1 MSDGAVFMF
10 EIEQIRSVAGAKWLQ
25 KSDRPTIVK
34 GVGIDSREDLTYKAF
49 IAIKGD
55 THDGHDHLAQAVQKG
70 SPLLIVETAKAMAG
84 AAGAAK
90 LKLPPNVAVMHVENT
105 RKALGRIAH
114 AHRLSLRGTK
124 VIGVVGSSGKTTT
137 KRLIH
142 GVLSASMHGSASP
155 KSFNNDIGVPLTLLA
170 AKSNDKYLVVEIGTN
185 APGEIADLSEL
196 VVPDIAV
203 ITMVGRE
210 HLEGLGTV
218 EDVAREEAAVLDA
231 LPSDGPGDGI
241 AIINADCPLL
251 RPHFKRCKTRILF
264 GENDD
269 ADLRLTD
276 RSPDP
281 EQADHWRF
289 EVNGRVWFSLALPG
303 RHNAMNALAAVAVG
317 RRMGLD
323 DETIRAGLLS
333 VKPDAMR
340 MMTQV
345 VGGVTFH
352 NDAYNANPD
361 SVAAALET
369 FAEITANAPRRVVLL
384 GDMLELGDEAI
395 ALHREVGDHLSRIH
409 ARSRLDHVVLVGE
422 LMTHAADRFRI
433 AAGNDHVSCARNID
447 DAVAI
452 ARRIIRPED
461 VVLVKASRG
470 IALERVIAAFES
482 PAQGDPK
489 RGRAAA

>member
-1 MSDGAVFMF
+1 MSEAGVFMF

-25 KSDRPTIVK
+25 KSDRPAIVK
-34 GVGIDSREDLTYKAF
+34 GVGIDSREDLTHKAF
-49 IAIKGD
+49 IAIKGE
-55 THDGHDHLAQAVQKG
+55 THDGHDHLAQAAQKG
-70 SPLLIVETAKAMAG
+70 SPLLIVE
-84 AAGAAK
+84 AATAAK
-90 LKLPPNVAVMHVENT
+90 IKLPPNVAVMQVENA
-105 RKALGRIAH
+105 RKALGKIAH

-142 GVLSASMHGSASP
+142 GVLSVAMHGSASP

-170 AKSNDKYLVVEIGTN
+170 AKSNDKHLVVEIGTN
-185 APGEIADLSEL
+185 APGEIADLSEMAA
-196 VVPDIAV
+196 PDIAV

-231 LPSDGPGDGI
+231 LPNDGI

-269 ADLRLTD
+269 ANLRLTD
-276 RSPDP
+276 RALDP
-281 EQADHWRF
+281 ERADHWRF

-303 RHNAMNALAAVAVG
+303 RHNAMNALAALAVG

-323 DETIRAGLLS
+323 DETIRAGLLT
-333 VKPDAMR
+333 VRPDAMR
-340 MMTQV
+340 MMTQI

-369 FAEITANAPRRVVLL
+369 FAEVSVGAPRRVVLL
-384 GDMLELGDEAI
+384 GDMLELGDQAI

-409 ARSRLDHVVLVGE
+409 ARCRLDHVVFVGE
-422 LMTHAADRFRI
+422 LMTHAADRFRA
-433 AAGNDHVSCARNID
+433 AAGSDHVSCARNID
-447 DAVAI
+447 DAIAM
-452 ARRIIRPED
+452 ARRIIRPD
-461 VVLVKASRG
+461 DAVLVKASRG
-470 IALERVIAAFES
+470 IALERVIAAFDS

-489 RGRAAA
+489 RGKAAA